1 MSEGK
6 REREERERERE
17 ERERE
22 IERRGDVESTHFQT
36 LPFSNFL
43 LNFLRSSLAKLSSRS
58 NKGKNSPSCEKTSA

>member
-36 LPFSNFL
+36 LPFPNF
-43 LNFLRSSLAKLSSRS
+43 FAKLFTQQLS
-58 NKGKNSPSCEKTSA
+58 KTIQ